1 MLVAGILYVVL
12 TILESRRLK
21 MPVWKESSLP
31 TLLHGFDDETQ
42 TLLRSEGE
50 TSRHKLLI
58 RFMEDE
64 NGCQRL
70 VVQE

>member
-42 TLLRSEGE
+42 TLLRSESE
-50 TSRHKLLI
+50 ASRHKVLI

-70 VVQE
+70 VAQQ